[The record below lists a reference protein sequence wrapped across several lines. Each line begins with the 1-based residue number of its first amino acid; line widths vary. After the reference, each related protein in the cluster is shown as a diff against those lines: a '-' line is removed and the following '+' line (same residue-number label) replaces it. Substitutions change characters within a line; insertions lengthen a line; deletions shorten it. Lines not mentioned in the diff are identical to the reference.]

1 MSNWYEHKDC
11 EKTPIISS
19 RVRLARNL
27 VKYPF
32 SVQQDN
38 ENIRAMIEEVHTQL
52 SNDFDFTEPTKDDII
67 TRLGMVESHDIS
79 PEVLKLGTERPFA
92 LLKNDSAN
100 IMLGEEDHI
109 RIQAVAAGDN
119 LDKAYEKANELDDKL
134 DNLIDYAYHKDLGY
148 LTSCPTNTGT
158 GLRASFMVHIPM
170 IEKSGGL
177 TNLVRH
183 LSKLGLTVR
192 GIYGEGSKPCGS
204 IYQVSNQV
212 TLGKSEAEI
221 IEELKTVGSRLI
233 ESERTLLQSAFT
245 TSQLEIEDV
254 IYRSLGLLSHARRLT
269 LNEAMESLSAIRVGI
284 LSGIIKESSFDMP
297 IYCVMINIQ
306 PGNLQKRAG
315 KHLSENDILIERA
328 KYLREVFNRDK
339 QGG

>member
-1 MSNWYEHKDC
+1 MSNWYEHADC

-19 RVRLARNL
+19 RVRLARN
-27 VKYPF
+27 VAKYPF
-32 SVQQDN
+32 SVQQSN
-38 ENIRAMIEEVHTQL
+38 ESLHAMIEEIHAPL
-52 SNDFDFTEPTKDDII
+52 SSDFAFTLPTKDDRV
-67 TRLGMVESHDIS
+67 TRLSMVESHEIS
-79 PEVLKLGTERPFA
+79 PEVLKLGAERPFA
-92 LLKNDSAN
+92 LLKSDSAN

-119 LDKAYEKANELDDKL
+119 LDRAYTMANEIDDKL
-134 DNLIDYAYHKDLGY
+134 DQIITYAYHRDLGY

-177 TNLVRH
+177 ANLVRH

-221 IEELKTVGSRLI
+221 IDELKTVGSQLV
-233 ESERTLLQSAFT
+233 ESERVLLQSAFT

-254 IYRSLGLLSHARRLT
+254 IHRALGVLTHARRLT
-269 LNEAMESLSAIRVGI
+269 LNEAMESLSAIRVGL
-284 LSGIIKESSFDMP
+284 LSGMLKGIDLDLP

-306 PGNLQKRAG
+306 LGNLQKIAG
-315 KHLSENDILIERA
+315 KHLSDNDILIERA
-328 KYLREVFNRDK
+328 RYLRKIFSRYNLYS
-339 QGG
+339 

>member
-1 MSNWYEHKDC
+1 MPNWYEHIDS

-19 RVRLARNL
+19 RVRLARN
-27 VKYPF
+27 VAKYPF
-32 SVQQDN
+32 SVQQSNDS
-38 ENIRAMIEEVHTQL
+38 IRAMIEEIHEAF
-52 SNDFDFTEPTKDDII
+52 SNDFDFTLPTKDDAV
-67 TRLGMVESHDIS
+67 TRLSMVESHDIS
-79 PEVLKLGTERPFA
+79 PEVLKFSNNRPFA

-119 LDKAYEKANELDDKL
+119 LDRAYEKANEIDDRLDQ
-134 DNLIDYAYHKDLGY
+134 IITYAYHKDLGY

-177 TNLVRH
+177 ANLVRH

-221 IEELKTVGSRLI
+221 IDELKTVGSQLI

-245 TSQLEIEDV
+245 TSQMDALDV
-254 IYRSLGLLSHARRLT
+254 IYRALGLLSHARKLT

-284 LSGIIKESSFDMP
+284 MSGVIKEARLDSP

-306 PGNLQKRAG
+306 PGNLQKMAG

-328 KYLREVFNRDK
+328 KYLRQVFNS
-339 QGG
+339 

>member
-27 VKYPF
+27 QKYSF

-38 ENIRAMIEEVHTQL
+38 ESIRTMIEEICAPL
-52 SNDFDFTEPTKDDII
+52 SNDFDFTLPTKDDMI
-67 TRLGMVESHDIS
+67 TRLSMVESHDIS
-79 PEVLKLGTERPFA
+79 PEVLKFGTERPFA
-92 LLKNDSAN
+92 LLKSNSAN
-100 IMLGEEDHI
+100 VMLGEEDHI
-109 RIQAVAAGDN
+109 RIQAVAAGDD
-119 LDKAYEKANELDDKL
+119 LDKAYEKANEIDNKL
-134 DNLIDYAYHKDLGY
+134 DQIINYAYHKDLGY
-148 LTSCPTNTGT
+148 HTSCPTNTGT
-158 GLRASFMVHIPM
+158 GLRASFMMHIPM

-177 TNLVRH
+177 ANLVRH

-212 TLGKSEAEI
+212 TLGKNETEI
-221 IEELKTVGSRLI
+221 IEEIKTVGSQLI
-233 ESERTLLQSAFT
+233 ESERVLLQSAFT

-254 IYRSLGLLSHARRLT
+254 IHRALGLLSHARRLT
-269 LNEAMESLSAIRVGI
+269 LNEAMESLSAIRVGK
-284 LSGIIKESSFDMP
+284 LSGIIKESSLDMP

-306 PGNLQKRAG
+306 PGNLQRIAG

-328 KYLREVFNRDK
+328 KYLREIFKR
-339 QGG
+339 